1 MLEYN
6 YRKLKA
12 GAKMNYKLDL
22 LYKDSL
28 CELISSRGEILSTG
42 IISEITPETVTI
54 IPKNDKLIYFNSD
67 DKTIIRIYNAEL
79 ETVVIKGT
87 VKSSSLGEL
96 TLGELTTV
104 SHKEKRDYF
113 RLNIHHPAIISTNEE
128 FTNPI
133 RAKIWDISLSGI
145 AISVASDIDPTD
157 CHFIRFNIIGETLV
171 LEFKIIRETTSYY
184 TPLENKYGCR
194 FLNLTNIQTD
204 KLCNFI
210 FAIQRNQLK
219 GRYNP

>member
-1 MLEYN
+1 
-6 YRKLKA
+6 
-12 GAKMNYKLDL
+12 MNYKLDL

-28 CELISSRGEILSTG
+28 CELISSRGEILSIG

-113 RLNIHHPAIISTNEE
+113 
-128 FTNPI
+128 
-133 RAKIWDISLSGI
+133 
-145 AISVASDIDPTD
+145 
-157 CHFIRFNIIGETLV
+157 
-171 LEFKIIRETTSYY
+171 
-184 TPLENKYGCR
+184 
-194 FLNLTNIQTD
+194 
-204 KLCNFI
+204 
-210 FAIQRNQLK
+210 
-219 GRYNP
+219 